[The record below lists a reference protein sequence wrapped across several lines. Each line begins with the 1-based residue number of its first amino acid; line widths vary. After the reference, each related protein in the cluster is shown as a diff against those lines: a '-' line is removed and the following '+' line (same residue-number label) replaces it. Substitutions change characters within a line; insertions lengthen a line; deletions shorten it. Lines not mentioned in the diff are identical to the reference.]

1 MSAQPERHPGVRRR
15 AARSCGPRHGLRR
28 QELPGAIEFCGL
40 ETPYSARV
48 MFGDLPCRRTARSA
62 ANCRRGRRWQRP
74 GWRTQVSGA
83 RCSAQGS
90 DACRPD
96 RPGGPNFIFP
106 PSGRT
111 TRRPRQARCVAHSP
125 IIWISLPRPSIV
137 PPSSVSSTGYP
148 RTIGRRW
155 RRQRPGTGVR
165 CMAGQSG
172 AERCR

>member
-1 MSAQPERHPGVRRR
+1 MSARPEGHAGVRRR

-28 QELPGAIEFCGL
+28 QELPDAIEFCGL

-74 GWRTQVSGA
+74 AGERKLAAPDAQRKALTLADLIDQWA
-83 RCSAQGS
+83 KLHLSAK
-90 DACRPD
+90 R
-96 RPGGPNFIFP
+96 
-106 PSGRT
+106 RT
-111 TRRPRQARCVAHSP
+111 TRRPRQARCVAHSR

-137 PPSSVSSTGYP
+137 PPSSVSSTGHP

-155 RRQRPGTGVR
+155 RRQRPGTGAR